1 MCDAQLV
8 YGFCLHKE
16 DQYRKVLTSKQ
27 LDAVRRELEDLC
39 TCPSDCKC
47 DKKFT
52 IFLANYHIVET
63 YDKVSPLVEAI
74 LIDGENSAKSGIDGD
89 CAVIG
94 VCVNS
99 GEGHHTGILEI
110 PWFKW
115 VAPEHMAALDT
126 FVAKFPQFAEFER
139 NIYVVYSK
147 S

>member
-1 MCDAQLV
+1 MCEAQLI

-16 DQYRKVLTSKQ
+16 EQYRKVLRTHDVQSVLKEQ
-27 LDAVRRELEDLC
+27 KDICQCRTEC
-39 TCPSDCKC
+39 DCLAE
-47 DKKFT
+47 FPYY
-52 IFLANYHIVET
+52 LANYKIVER
-63 YDKVSPLVEAI
+63 YHKSIQEVEVVP
-74 LIDGENSAKSGIDGD
+74 IDGENTAKSGIDGD
-89 CAVIG
+89 CIVIG

-139 NIYVVYSK
+139 NMYVVYSK
-147 S
+147 T